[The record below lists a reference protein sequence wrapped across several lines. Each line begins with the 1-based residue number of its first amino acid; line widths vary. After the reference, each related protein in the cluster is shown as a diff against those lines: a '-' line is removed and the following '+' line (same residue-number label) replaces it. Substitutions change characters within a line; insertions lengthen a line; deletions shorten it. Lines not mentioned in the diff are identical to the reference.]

1 MKKEPFDVGQPFSC
15 GYLLC
20 FDPTPL
26 HSFKELREWRKELLS
41 LDGRD
46 PNVQDALRE
55 VDETIK
61 EKESEK

>member
-26 HSFKELREWRKELLS
+26 HTLKELRAWTKELLS
-41 LDGRD
+41 MDQSHPD
-46 PNVQDALRE
+46 VIDALAD
-55 VDETIK
+55 VNAVIK
-61 EKESEK
+61 EKEDT